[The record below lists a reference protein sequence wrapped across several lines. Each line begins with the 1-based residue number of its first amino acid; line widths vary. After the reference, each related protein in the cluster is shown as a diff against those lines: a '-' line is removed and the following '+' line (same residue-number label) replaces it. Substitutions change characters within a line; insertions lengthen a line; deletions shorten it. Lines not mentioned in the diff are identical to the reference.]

1 MKAAMYIM
9 IGLLAITLVIA
20 LPIGLLGSVTIGDY
34 NYVEDVSNYKE
45 VEFQIIEI
53 DASNSIIAGRDD
65 SNYYYEYFLDK
76 DFKDILAE
84 RGFFNEV
91 FYGDYITV
99 KSIRIGHDM
108 ISGWIVSVAKGSKV
122 YMEFEEGHELL
133 LGYYK
138 EDYESAYQS
147 LMILGFA
154 LVTEI
159 SLLVYFIKENKKS

>member
-1 MKAAMYIM
+1 MKLAMYIM
-9 IGLLAITLVIA
+9 IGLFTITLIIA
-20 LPIGLLGSVTIGDY
+20 LPVGLLGSMTIGDY

-108 ISGWIVSVAKGSKV
+108 ISGWIVSVRKGSKV

-138 EDYESAYQS
+138 EDYESAYQA
-147 LMILGFA
+147 LMIVGFA